1 MKKGLIVTMVLL
13 GLVGSVEAQDSTLT
27 LKPIRRFV
35 SGTSIIKKSLAGA
48 FYLIQQDYNLKNKQ
62 GQSFTRK
69 NQPYF
74 GRHYGIGVVAQ
85 NVLWTEKQLLY
96 PWIVDNSYKVMA
108 GDSLFPAKG
117 KSQMAKYHY
126 GSSNCNCIYK
136 PIEFASDSVALRA
149 LAYYR
154 LPKKVP
160 TLKIHQDE
168 IPNTGIMVIFY
179 SPSNEPLSQHSKV
192 KMSVTKQY
200 VHWNDARSKGQ
211 LKSSYLPG
219 TVLGGAFFSANYQLG
234 SVAYHLVALYTR
246 KRQNVE
252 KWELTAFQ
260 NEFTKKL
267 TLVEEDNKKKKKK
280 RRGRRSRRNRN
291 N

>member
-27 LKPIRRFV
+27 LKPIKRFV

-48 FYLIQQDYNLKNKQ
+48 FYLVQQDYNLKDKK

-69 NQPYF
+69 NQAYF

-85 NVLWTEKQLLY
+85 NILWTEKQVLY
-96 PWIVDNSYKVMA
+96 PWIVDKSYQVMA
-108 GDSLFPAKG
+108 GDSLFPVKG
-117 KSQMAKYHY
+117 KTQMAKYHY
-126 GSSNCNCIYK
+126 GSSNCNCVYK
-136 PIEFASDSVALRA
+136 SIEFTSDSVALRA
-149 LAYYR
+149 LAYYK
-154 LPKKVP
+154 LPKKMP
-160 TLKIHQDE
+160 TLKIHQNE

-179 SPSNEPLSQHSKV
+179 SPDNEPLSQNSKV

-200 VHWNDARSKGQ
+200 IQWDDARSKGQ
-211 LKSSYLPG
+211 LKSGYLRG
-219 TVLGGAFFSANYQLG
+219 TVLGGAFFSANYELG

-246 KRQNVE
+246 QRQNAE

-267 TLVEEDNKKKKKK
+267 SLVEEDSKKKKKK
-280 RRGRRSRRNRN
+280 RRRSRRNRN

>member
-1 MKKGLIVTMVLL
+1 MKKGLIVTMILL
-13 GLVGSVEAQDSTLT
+13 GLVGSVRAQDTTLT

-48 FYLIQQDYNLKNKQ
+48 FYLVQQDYNLQNEK

-69 NQPYF
+69 NQAYF

-85 NVLWTEKQLLY
+85 NVLWTEKQVLY
-96 PWIVDNSYKVMA
+96 PWIVDKSYQVMA
-108 GDSLFPAKG
+108 GDSLTPIKG
-117 KSQMAKYHY
+117 KTEIAKYHY
-126 GSSNCNCIYK
+126 GSTNCNCVYK
-136 PIEFASDSVALRA
+136 PIEFKSDSVALRA
-149 LAYYR
+149 LAYYK
-154 LPKKVP
+154 LPKKML
-160 TLKIHQDE
+160 TLKIHQTE

-179 SPSNEPLSQHSKV
+179 SPKDAPMSSYSKV

-211 LKSSYLPG
+211 LKSEYLPG
-219 TVLGGAFFSANYQLG
+219 TVLGGAFFSENYQLG
-234 SVAYHLVALYTR
+234 SVAYHLVAMYTR
-246 KRQNVE
+246 NPKNAE
-252 KWELTAFQ
+252 NWELTAFQ

-267 TLVEEDNKKKKKK
+267 SLIEENNDKKKKK
-280 RRGRRSRRNRN
+280 RKGRRNRRNRN